1 MFFFGA
7 HMRCTRLYPLNP
19 GVTLPESIASFLD
32 LVDLW
37 KGLAADP

>member
-1 MFFFGA
+1 
-7 HMRCTRLYPLNP
+7 
-19 GVTLPESIASFLD
+19 VTLPESIASFLD